1 MGEIKLNRDELEK
14 DIKILDSLNDR
25 VCNILRDSENIGLKL
40 NTIKEVS
47 VSSQRNALSNMQDSL
62 YNLSRKFEDMRDDI
76 YNAVRSYDSSENNVN
91 KIIEKGLGYDNE
103 YKTLLVNAGDNKS
116 IIKSIDDYKESS
128 LGNVAVS
135 KGAKSLYNIDSV
147 DMDNVISNVGQVTL
161 ADTTNVNN
169 VLKETSL
176 NSVNTFTRDLK
187 NAVRQTPTFTG
198 KCVTANLREI
208 KPLYNEKESPKIKDD
223 SFITTKIEN
232 VKSLCSDVRNW
243 IKDVFNKLVSKIEGF
258 IIAFK
263 EKFKD
268 FTNKLS
274 DLCEKYLGKKITAY
288 IKSTIKNIWNM
299 FKSVVDIY
307 VSIELALAAQV
318 KNLFLGVAKGVVKF
332 FGGSQETIDEIE
344 SLRQQSDEFLEK
356 YVPDKDVFKVS
367 KTVIDF
373 GSYLIPYFGAGRAV
387 FETFTGV
394 NAVTGEEMGA
404 FERILSILSVV
415 GVGVL
420 YKAGS
425 KLLSKTG
432 GVLSKISGKAL
443 RLLDKGGNKLLSK
456 LEKIF
461 PKLEGKSFNIEK
473 FITENYTKIAEKIS
487 KGLGNFK
494 TKVLNIFE
502 DATNGLRSIKNKTIE
517 FFKNAGRKIE
527 ETAYK
532 LMHSGADLIRKAAC
546 GIDDFI
552 AKAKAL
558 VPQRVLYPN
567 GTIGIKKGLY
577 ENNGACE
584 KAAEDFISYAK
595 DNLKEVKKVIVRPKY
610 LEKVDDLLTHITEN
624 PNVNRNCTFEELCEI
639 YNAKGANPKYTKKEI
654 AAAYYKYTGKLDK
667 IDLIDYQKILK
678 DDGRPVTQAG
688 VKKGEAK
695 NHAHHICYKRGQDGV
710 VNEIAMQGQ
719 EILRKYD
726 IDPILD
732 PHNLVSAPNKGHSE
746 ANIREVVE
754 GLRKAERNGLKY
766 VDRKGLKDE
775 ERIQYIKQFLYK
787 ELERLGEIAKGR

>member
-14 DIKILDSLNDR
+14 DIRILDSLNDR
-25 VCNILRDSENIGLKL
+25 VCSILRDSENIGLKL

-91 KIIEKGLGYDNE
+91 KIIEKGLGYDND
-103 YKTLLVNAGDNKS
+103 YKTLLVNAGDNKN

-128 LGNVAVS
+128 LGNVTVS
-135 KGAKSLYNIDSV
+135 KGTKSLYNMASV

-176 NSVNTFTRDLK
+176 NSVNIFTRDLK

-208 KPLYNEKESPKIKDD
+208 KSLYNKKESPKIKDD
-223 SFITTKIEN
+223 SFITTKIEDI
-232 VKSLCSDVRNW
+232 KSLCSDVKNW
-243 IKDVFNKLVSKIEGF
+243 IKDIFNKLVSKIEGF
-258 IIAFK
+258 IKSFK
-263 EKFKD
+263 EKFED
-268 FTNKLS
+268 FTHKLS
-274 DLCEKYLGKKITAY
+274 DLCEKYLGEKITAY
-288 IKSTIKNIWNM
+288 IKSTIKGIWNM

-307 VSIELALAAQV
+307 VSIEIALVAQV
-318 KNLFLGVAKGVVKF
+318 KNLFLGVAKGCVKF
-332 FGGSQETIDEIE
+332 FGGSEETIAEIE

-356 YVPDKDVFKVS
+356 YVPNKDVFKVS

-387 FETFTGV
+387 FEAFTGV
-394 NAVTGEEMGA
+394 NAVTGEKMGV
-404 FERILSILSVV
+404 FDRILSILSVV

-420 YKAGS
+420 YKSGS

-432 GVLSKISGKAL
+432 GVFSKISGKAL
-443 RLLDKGGNKLLSK
+443 QLLDKGGNKLLSK

-473 FITENYTKIAEKIS
+473 FITENYTKIADKIS

-494 TKVLNIFE
+494 SKVLNIFE
-502 DATNGLRSIKNKTIE
+502 DAGNWIKSLKNKSVELLKT
-517 FFKNAGRKIE
+517 AGRKIE

-532 LMHSGADLIRKAAC
+532 LMHTGADLIRKAAC

-558 VPQRVLYPN
+558 VPQHVVYPD
-567 GTIGIKKGLY
+567 GTIGIEKGLY
-577 ENNGACE
+577 KNSGACE
-584 KAAEDFISYAK
+584 KAAEDFISYTK
-595 DNLKEVKKVIVRPKY
+595 ENLKEVKKVIVKPKY

-624 PNVNRNCTFEELCEI
+624 PNVNKNCTFEELCEI

-732 PHNLVSAPNKGHSE
+732 PHNLVPAPNKGHSE
-746 ANIREVVE
+746 ANIREVVD
-754 GLRKAERNGLKY
+754 GLRKAEKNGLKFA
-766 VDRKGLKDE
+766 DRRGLKGE
-775 ERIQYIKQFLYK
+775 ERIQFVKQYLYD
-787 ELERLGEIAKGR
+787 ELNRLGKIAQKR